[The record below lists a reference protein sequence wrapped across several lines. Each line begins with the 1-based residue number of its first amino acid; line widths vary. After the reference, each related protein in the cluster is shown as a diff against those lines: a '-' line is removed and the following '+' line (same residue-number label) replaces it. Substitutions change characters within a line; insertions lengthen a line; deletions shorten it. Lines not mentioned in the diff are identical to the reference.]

1 MPSQPVSPPANPSA
15 AEARLR
21 KLEAEKEWTQQ
32 QHRLWSQERTAL
44 IQELRDLRATVKT
57 LTLRDKVYQ
66 AESRVLKWW
75 DAKRGR
81 HPQ

>member
-1 MPSQPVSPPANPSA
+1 MPSQQVSSA
-15 AEARLR
+15 ETESRLR

-32 QHRLWSQERTAL
+32 QHRLWSQERIAMMK
-44 IQELRDLRATVKT
+44 ELKDLRATVKT
-57 LTLRDKVYQ
+57 LTRRDQVYQ

-81 HPQ
+81 HPR

>member
-1 MPSQPVSPPANPSA
+1 MPSQQVSSSHTGSA

-21 KLEAEKEWTQQ
+21 KLEAEKEWTEQ
-32 QHRLWSQERTAL
+32 QHCLWSQERTAMVK
-44 IQELRDLRATVKT
+44 ELRDLRATVKT
-57 LTLRDKVYQ
+57 LTLRDQVYQ

-81 HPQ
+81 QPR